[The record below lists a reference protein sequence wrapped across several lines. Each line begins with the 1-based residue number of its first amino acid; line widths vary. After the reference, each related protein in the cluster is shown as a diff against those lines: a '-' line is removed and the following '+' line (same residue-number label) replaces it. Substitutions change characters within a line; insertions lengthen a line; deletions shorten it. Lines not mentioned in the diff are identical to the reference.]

1 MSCASGWHSLQR
13 SQIALKTTQRFGSG
27 SLSQSA
33 NSTLVVLLILSYMNR
48 PCEYSSQNH
57 LLRVRAGGRR
67 HSSWSDMVVRKV
79 KDFTSS
85 NSISVITELSSSGT
99 YSGSSVDCGEGTTI
113 RTAGYL
119 QVAAEEA
126 DLRHDVEVFAEEEE
140 EERDQEDQHE
150 HQRRI
155 LI

>member
-1 MSCASGWHSLQR
+1 
-13 SQIALKTTQRFGSG
+13 
-27 SLSQSA
+27 
-33 NSTLVVLLILSYMNR
+33 
-48 PCEYSSQNH
+48 
-57 LLRVRAGGRR
+57 
-67 HSSWSDMVVRKV
+67 MVVRKV

-99 YSGSSVDCGEGTTI
+99 YSGSSVDCGEKTTI

-126 DLRHDVEVFAEEEE
+126 NLRYDVEVFAEEEE

-155 LI
+155 FIWVLLPVSTNTLLFGHVHHHGGGQNAVDHVAEAQALARE